1 MIESR
6 EACAL
11 SKTHSPEPWE
21 VDRHDA
27 KAILDAEERLVAV
40 TTSREDARRI
50 VAGVNAAA
58 GSPEPGLAAGA
69 LFEAAQVLFE
79 ICLYNEDMKFRN
91 HVDRHGGF
99 KRLLA
104 RADKAW
110 RAFGEDVF
118 HAEGA
123 SREASEE
130 EAAAPATPPPA
141 AAEK

>member
-6 EACAL
+6 EARAL

-27 KAILDAEERLVAV
+27 KTILDAEERLVAV

-58 GSPEPGLAAGA
+58 GSPEQGLASGA
-69 LFEAAQVLFE
+69 LFEAVQVLFE

-91 HVDRHGGF
+91 HVDRRGGF
-99 KRLLA
+99 KQLLA

-110 RAFGEDVF
+110 RAFGEDAF
-118 HAEGA
+118 HAEGS
-123 SREASEE
+123 SREVSDQ